1 MMDDAEKDDNEA
13 LIAEYALGLLSAE
26 EAKAFEDAMAGD
38 AGLRAS
44 YALWVENLV
53 SLTDD
58 IAPVAPPP
66 SAWARIEDRLF
77 APDPAPARLP
87 FWRRWGIAPA
97 ALVGLAGAVA
107 FAVFIT
113 IPAPGPQFNPAYH
126 AEVVSQDG
134 SFIVQAGFDPAT
146 ATLRVIR
153 EAAEPRPD
161 RVLELWVIAG
171 DNPPASLGVL
181 PEATT
186 VDLAVP
192 EALQAAVQ
200 GGLLAISDEPPG
212 GSPTGA
218 PTGDVLAVGPLT
230 LL

>member
-1 MMDDAEKDDNEA
+1 MMDEPDMDEQEA
-13 LIAEYALGLLSAE
+13 RIAEYALGLLSPQ

-38 AGLRAS
+38 AVLRAS
-44 YALWVENLV
+44 YAIWVENLV

-58 IAPVAPPP
+58 IAPVAPPA
-66 SAWARIEDRLF
+66 SVWSRTEAKLF
-77 APDPAPARLP
+77 AADPGRTKPSLL
-87 FWRRWGIAPA
+87 RRWGLAPVGF
-97 ALVGLAGAVA
+97 VGLAAAVA
-107 FAVFIT
+107 FAVFIN
-113 IPAPGPQFNPAYH
+113 IPVQSPPFNPAYH
-126 AEVVSQDG
+126 AEVVSEDG
-134 SFIVQAGFDPAT
+134 TFVVQAGFDPAT

-171 DNPPASLGVL
+171 DNPPVSLGVL
-181 PEATT
+181 PEDQT
-186 VDLAVP
+186 VDLPVP
-192 EALQAAVQ
+192 VALQGAVQ